1 VSADV
6 LRPAEFRARLGISRT
21 RFWELESEGRFKRLQ
36 NLTVSARS
44 ARACMTGSA
53 WMRSSPIDLK
63 SSRSGRPDNP

>member
-36 NLTVSARS
+36 NLTVSAALGTRVYDRKRVD
-44 ARACMTGSA
+44 AFFADRLEILPKRKAG
-53 WMRSSPIDLK
+53 
-63 SSRSGRPDNP
+63 